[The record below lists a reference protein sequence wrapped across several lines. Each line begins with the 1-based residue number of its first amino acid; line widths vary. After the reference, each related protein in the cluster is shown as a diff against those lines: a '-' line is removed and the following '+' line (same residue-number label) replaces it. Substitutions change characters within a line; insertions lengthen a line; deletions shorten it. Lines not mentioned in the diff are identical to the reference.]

1 MADIREPNMTDEEFA
16 EQEKHLTEDED
27 FDIEDAPDESL
38 DKPSGMTDGD
48 IDDDSDFL
56 ETVIDDNDPILE
68 MADGTRVGLGGA
80 G

>member
-16 EQEKHLTEDED
+16 IQQQQQTEDED

-56 ETVIDDNDPILE
+56 EVVVEDDDPILE